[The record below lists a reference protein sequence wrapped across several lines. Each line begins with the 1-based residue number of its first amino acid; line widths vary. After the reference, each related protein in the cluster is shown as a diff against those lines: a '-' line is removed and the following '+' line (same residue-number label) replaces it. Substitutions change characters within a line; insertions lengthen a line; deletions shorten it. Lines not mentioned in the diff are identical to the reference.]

1 MEKES
6 IKIINTFKSQ
16 RKIINSIYK
25 HDLKLFKIKKDDDI
39 FNIDIIDA
47 KIIIDDIIKNIKK
60 LDKIYNKN
68 SIK

>member
-6 IKIINTFKSQ
+6 IKMISTFKSQ

-39 FNIDIIDA
+39 FNDDIIEA

-60 LDKIYNKN
+60 LNKIYNK
-68 SIK
+68 K

>member
-1 MEKES
+1 MKKES

-39 FNIDIIDA
+39 FNIDIIEA

-60 LDKIYNKN
+60 LNKIYNKN
-68 SIK
+68 NKK

>member
-25 HDLKLFKIKKDDDI
+25 HDLKLFKIKKDDI
-39 FNIDIIDA
+39 FNDDIIEA
-47 KIIIDDIIKNIKK
+47 KIIIDNIIKNIKK
-60 LDKIYNKN
+60 LNKIYNK
-68 SIK
+68 IV

>member
-1 MEKES
+1 MEKEL

-25 HDLKLFKIKKDDDI
+25 HDLKLFKIKKDGDI
-39 FNIDIIDA
+39 FNDDIIEA

-60 LDKIYNKN
+60 LNKIYK
-68 SIK
+68 

>member
-39 FNIDIIDA
+39 FNVDIIEA

-60 LDKIYNKN
+60 LNKIYNK
-68 SIK
+68 K